1 MKKKK
6 RRKSF
11 KKRTTCHLNRT
22 FKDYNTLRI
31 RQHVI
36 YFTLDSTYSL
46 SRRRLAG
53 LQRDVLLDWID
64 NTAEIGEI
72 YYQTLSGMHLHST

>member
-1 MKKKK
+1 MLL
-6 RRKSF
+6 KS
-11 KKRTTCHLNRT
+11 HLQG
-22 FKDYNTLRI
+22 L
-31 RQHVI
+31 QHFAYSAACNLFYV
-36 YFTLDSTYSL
+36 DSTYGL

-64 NTAEIGEI
+64 NTAAIGEI